1 MDTWCD
7 VAEAGSLAPGNC
19 RTVEA
24 RGIRIALVCLDD
36 GFHAVEDA
44 CPHRGGSMGSGYLDG
59 CTLHC
64 PLHGWA
70 YDARSGVGITRPDK
84 PLRTF
89 SPRIQEGRIWVRLT
103 DKPPATVSH
112 DEDLD

>member
-19 RTVEA
+19 RTIEA
-24 RGIRIALVCLDD
+24 RGVRIALVCLDD
-36 GFHAVEDA
+36 GFYAVEDA

-89 SPRIQEGRIWVRLT
+89 STRIQEGRIWVQLIPKT
-103 DKPPATVSH
+103 PNAPVHEVD
-112 DEDLD
+112 